1 MKPIPTD
8 PMALNDALILAL
20 CDDLFD
26 LCVNRRRDGKTDTP
40 RADRIAE
47 IARQMRERNAR

>member
-8 PMALNDALILAL
+8 PMALNDALILAV

-26 LCVNRRRDGKTDTP
+26 PSAKRRPDGKTDTP